1 MKLWKRERFYERLP
15 LISYAGS
22 KTYVLAKELKSAVRC
37 PRVVLRQQRK
47 EWVNG
52 REVSLGHLINLG
64 FNLWGFPFGYYP
76 KESSRQPQ
84 AGSLLVT
91 SKR

>member
-1 MKLWKRERFYERLP
+1 M
-15 LISYAGS
+15 SSGGS
-22 KTYVLAKELKSAVRC
+22 ETTEKGVGKWEGV
-37 PRVVLRQQRK
+37 
-47 EWVNG
+47 G
-52 REVSLGHLINLG
+52 LGHLIILG

-84 AGSLLVT
+84 AGSSLVT